1 MRRNKQMIEVHM
13 DSENYWVDLA
23 LDVID
28 ATLVRGTMLIGV
40 IALYSN

>member
-1 MRRNKQMIEVHM
+1 M

-28 ATLVRGTMLIGV
+28 ATLVLGTMLIGV